1 MERLQ
6 ELGDGDAADAVAGAA
21 GTVPEGAREEGLP
34 HADGTAEDDVLLLGQ
49 PVQAE
54 ELADA
59 GAIGADRAVPHD
71 LLEGGGLLEARLLQ
85 PQGEAMGVAAVDLV
99 LEQELQELDLAQLP
113 LARMGDAIGQ
123 RREQAAQ
130 AQPFQSADEI
140 KHHLEGERPGAGR
153 IDPVGAVALGEP
165 QEFLRLPQTRPGNV
179 PRSSTVMN
187 WPPAGPSRWA

>member
-21 GTVPEGAREEGLP
+21 GTVPEGAGEEGLP

-59 GAIGADRAVPHD
+59 GAIEADRAVPHD
-71 LLEGGGLLEARLLQ
+71 LLEGAVSSKPACSSRRVRPWLSRRSISSWSKSSRNSTGLSFPWRAWVTRS
-85 PQGEAMGVAAVDLV
+85 GSVGS
-99 LEQELQELDLAQLP
+99 
-113 LARMGDAIGQ
+113 R
-123 RREQAAQ
+123 AAQ

-140 KHHLEGERPGAGR
+140 
-153 IDPVGAVALGEP
+153 
-165 QEFLRLPQTRPGNV
+165 
-179 PRSSTVMN
+179 RSSIISK
-187 WPPAGPSRWA
+187 ASARAQAALIRSGP